1 MHILL
6 QFVRRTSIL
15 NYELPLAHVLILF
28 EVIFLTVARDR
39 ASFLTPGFLNIYNWR
54 FSNYIYIDV

>member
-6 QFVRRTSIL
+6 QFVRRTSVL

-28 EVIFLTVARDR
+28 EVMFLTVARDS
-39 ASFLTPGFLNIYNWR
+39 AR
-54 FSNYIYIDV
+54 FSKYIQLEVFELYI

>member
-6 QFVRRTSIL
+6 QFVRRTSVL

-28 EVIFLTVARDR
+28 EVMFLTVARDS
-39 ASFLTPGFLNIYNWR
+39 AR
-54 FSNYIYIDV
+54 FSNARFSKYIQLEVFELYI